1 MQRFSFYRFFI
12 CAWWIKRLKFRILES
27 LSLFV
32 VRLHVKGR
40 FPIKYLSFRN
50 KISDFDIYTAIGCE
64 CDCCHVRIDSQQN
77 YNLDSFWISSGA
89 SFGGI
94 CHEGTSGVAQ
104 ARQHILTFEGSATN
118 SESLLR
124 STYSCYSRCQKDVH
138 SAATGCKWLTF
149 LLRLWCNVTK
159 VRTSPGST
167 HFCSYCFRS
176 IHLQQN
182 EITCNC
188 SKMKFVNFF
197 PSVALVCTN
206 FMKTSS

>member
-12 CAWWIKRLKFRILES
+12 CAWWIKRLKFRILEG

-40 FPIKYLSFRN
+40 FPIKYLSFTN

-64 CDCCHVRIDSQQN
+64 CGCCHVRIDSQQN

-104 ARQHILTFEGSATN
+104 ARQHILTFEGISITFHVFMLF
-118 SESLLR
+118 SLP
-124 STYSCYSRCQKDVH
+124 QKMF
-138 SAATGCKWLTF
+138 T
-149 LLRLWCNVTK
+149 RLPQDANDSLFFYDYDAMLQKCAHHLAPPTSVVT
-159 VRTSPGST
+159 VSDQ
-167 HFCSYCFRS
+167 S
-176 IHLQQN
+176 IYN
-182 EITCNC
+182 
-188 SKMKFVNFF
+188 KMKQLATVRKWN
-197 PSVALVCTN
+197 L
-206 FMKTSS
+206 

>member
-1 MQRFSFYRFFI
+1 MQRFSFYGFFI

-40 FPIKYLSFRN
+40 FPIKYLSFTN

-64 CDCCHVRIDSQQN
+64 CGCCHVRIDSQQN

-94 CHEGTSGVAQ
+94 CHEGTSGVAL
-104 ARQHILTFEGSATN
+104 ARQHILTFEWSARN

-124 STYSCYSRCQKDVH
+124 STYSCYSRCHKRCSLDCHRMQM
-138 SAATGCKWLTF
+138 
-149 LLRLWCNVTK
+149 
-159 VRTSPGST
+159 T
-167 HFCSYCFRS
+167 HFSFTIMMQCYKSA
-176 IHLQQN
+176 H
-182 EITCNC
+182 ITWLH
-188 SKMKFVNFF
+188 
-197 PSVALVCTN
+197 PLL
-206 FMKTSS
+206 